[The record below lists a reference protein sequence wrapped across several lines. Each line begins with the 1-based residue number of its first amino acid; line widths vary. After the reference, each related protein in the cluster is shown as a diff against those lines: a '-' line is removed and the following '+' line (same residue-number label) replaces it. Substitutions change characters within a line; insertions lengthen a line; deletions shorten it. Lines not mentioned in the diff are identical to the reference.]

1 LLRLTEAGQRIEQR
15 ASGHERKVLREA
27 FDRVG
32 PRGADA
38 WMAVMGVIADNN

>member
-1 LLRLTEAGQRIEQR
+1 MLRLTEAGKRIEQR
-15 ASGHERKVLREA
+15 ASGHERQVLREA